1 MTAPPSLPRFPAA
14 LLAPPWR
21 RPLLLLAG
29 GAVVSEGLAQLLPV
43 PPATLVAGLGLAG
56 GWWLLSRRRAP
67 IQPRLPR
74 SLDGWIAR
82 CERVLEQLE
91 QLGAEAGNN
100 GTESPTT
107 RRTALE
113 SLRLVPVDNPLNL
126 ALVSS
131 QPPGSEQQQAFV
143 GALQGGRPLRLHWGQ
158 ALPACSCDWRWGS
171 AFEACDLLLFHL
183 RGPLRAADLR
193 WLEALPAGQPLWLL
207 LETPATAPVDGGVQD
222 LAQELC
228 SLWPAAD
235 PQRLLVWD
243 GRAEALTP
251 SLAPLTAW
259 LAREG
264 RVLPERTARRR
275 LETLHGRWQ
284 AELEVLRRVGW
295 QRLQQRTQWLV
306 AAGVMAAPLPSLDLL
321 VITCANGLMLREMA
335 RLWDCPWDSETLQ
348 AAAVEL
354 GRAALALGL
363 VEWSSQALSTALRL
377 HHAGWLIGGALQALS
392 AAYLTRVVGHAMA
405 DVLALSAGVSEAD
418 LDAIRRQ
425 APMLV
430 ARAAE
435 AERLDWSGFLQQGL
449 EWLRQQGV
457 AASSPG
463 LREST

>member
-1 MTAPPSLPRFPAA
+1 MTAPPSLTSFPAA

-29 GAVVSEGLAQLLPV
+29 GVVVSEGLAQLLPV
-43 PPATLVAGLGLAG
+43 PPSTWVAGLGLAG
-56 GWWLLSRRRAP
+56 GWWLLSRRRTP
-67 IQPRLPR
+67 LQPRLPR
-74 SLDGWIAR
+74 TLDGWIAR

-91 QLGAEAGNN
+91 QLGAEEAGA
-100 GTESPTT
+100 E
-107 RRTALE
+107 E
-113 SLRLVPVDNPLNL
+113 SLNPRRAALASLRDAGLDRPLGL
-126 ALVSS
+126 ALASS
-131 QPPGSEQQQAFV
+131 APPEREHQQAFL
-143 GALQGGRPLRLHWGQ
+143 GALQGGRALRLHWGQ
-158 ALPACSCDWRWGS
+158 ALPSRSPDWRWGS

-183 RGPLRAADLR
+183 RAPLRASDLR

-207 LETPATAPVDGGVQD
+207 LEAPASRDGQAEG
-222 LAQELC
+222 LAEELC

-235 PQRLLVWD
+235 PERLLAWD
-243 GRAEALTP
+243 GRAEALAA
-251 SLAPLTAW
+251 SLAPLTSW
-259 LAREG
+259 LAQEG
-264 RVLPERTARRR
+264 RSLPERTARRR

-284 AELEVLRRVGW
+284 AELEVLRRAAW

-306 AAGVMAAPLPSLDLL
+306 AAGVLAAPLPSLDLL
-321 VITCANGLMLREMA
+321 LITGANGLMLREMA

-348 AAAVEL
+348 AAALEL

-405 DVLALSAGVSEAD
+405 DVLALSAGVSDAD
-418 LDAIRRQ
+418 LAAIRRQ

-435 AERLDWSGFLQQGL
+435 AEKLDWAAFLQQGMD
-449 EWLRQQGV
+449 WLRQQG
-457 AASSPG
+457 AASSAPT
-463 LREST
+463 LQEST